1 MGDWWFEQEYLCQ
14 FREAQTQLF
23 TREDTRMHTTPTR
36 AKNTRTRAKNTRA
49 PIPTILCAP
58 QAPFFGTST
67 YVASLAHA
75 DVVWLVHS
83 DAA

>member
-1 MGDWWFEQEYLCQ
+1 MACQ
-14 FREAQTQLF
+14 YWMAWGL
-23 TREDTRMHTTPTR
+23 PL
-36 AKNTRTRAKNTRA
+36 RTSTCWC
-49 PIPTILCAP
+49 IPMV
-58 QAPFFGTST
+58 PFFGTST